1 VTATDPRVRRLL
13 ALLYLAGAL
22 IAIDQIVDL
31 IATLLA
37 NPVSLGSVQWRFGAF
52 GLAATRGSV
61 LLVAEVM
68 LFAAALGLEH
78 ARVVR
83 FLGVLN
89 LVLAAGVAAW
99 LGLFVLDTLQLRGA
113 VNPGAPRARYT
124 MAGVR
129 AGSFAGLMVLL
140 LGWSGIAALR
150 MPSRSKRQGKA
161 HGAILVDG
169 PSVKEVPR

>member
-1 VTATDPRVRRLL
+1 VRKLL

-22 IAIDQIVDL
+22 IAIDQIADL

-37 NPVSLGSVQWRFGAF
+37 NPVSLGSVQWRFGTF

-78 ARVVR
+78 ARAVR

-99 LGLFVLDTLQLRGA
+99 LGLFALDTLQLRGMVA
-113 VNPGAPRARYT
+113 PGARGRYVVP
-124 MAGVR
+124 AVR
-129 AGSFAGLMVLL
+129 AGGIAALLVLL

-150 MPSRSKRQGKA
+150 MPRHSKRQGKA
-161 HGAILVDG
+161 HGAILIEG
-169 PSVKEVPR
+169 HSVKEVPR